1 MFCLYLILLY
11 NNPVNTTSSV
21 LSGRVVCACV
31 CAICL
36 FMCVCVLCYVCDRA
50 VMSLR
55 VLCWRV
61 KMTSQIFPLTP
72 PTISC
77 SHNWVKT
84 VTYFIQSMIYVSF
97 SLKSHVYIMCLY
109 RCVLSSVCVVYVCVC
124 VQAGALITSV
134 RWPWLDTHRLAGW
147 WRWKTLTWMSVQ
159 KMSCCSWWCVHAH
172 ENITLIS
179 TSFKLSF
186 IRF

>member
-1 MFCLYLILLY
+1 M
-11 NNPVNTTSSV
+11 
-21 LSGRVVCACV
+21 RV

-124 VQAGALITSV
+124 VCAGRGFNNLSQVTVARHTPSGRLVAVKNTN
-134 RWPWLDTHRLAGW
+134 LDECTEDELLQLMVCTCAWEH
-147 WRWKTLTWMSVQ
+147 
-159 KMSCCSWWCVHAH
+159 HAD
-172 ENITLIS
+172 
-179 TSFKLSF
+179 FY
-186 IRF
+186 